1 MFISENM
8 PKHEIGHF
16 DSLHGKAL
24 LGHRNMQNYIKN
36 GNFIAKNIIRNFAIP
51 KIFQFY

>member
-24 LGHRNMQNYIKN
+24 LGHRNMQNYIKI
-36 GNFIAKNIIRNFAIP
+36 GNFMAKIGIRNFAIP